1 MAILLV
7 VLLLLCCFGGCWGSF
22 QDNVRGFC
30 ADGINCGFSPFRK
43 KKKVGPRKATAV
55 LGAPKGSVVMSR
67 IESGKANKAN
77 GANGANGS
85 NGADSD
91 SDDEEEDSD
100 PLRSCCGVLVAIITL
115 GYCCGMLKPENEGAE
130 RHLMLPKSV
139 VAQRVPRQD
148 GGAAENATPGVV
160 VAVPRKKRP
169 VVPGTPSVTRVV
181 STPPPVVVAPG
192 GSIQV
197 VEVVELT
204 GTEFATAAHL
214 PFLGI

>member
-55 LGAPKGSVVMSR
+55 LGAPKGSIVMSR
-67 IESGKANKAN
+67 VESGK
-77 GANGANGS
+77 ANGS

-91 SDDEEEDSD
+91 SDDEEDDSD
-100 PLRSCCGVLVAIITL
+100 PLRSCCGVIVAIITL

-148 GGAAENATPGVV
+148 GGAPENATPGVV